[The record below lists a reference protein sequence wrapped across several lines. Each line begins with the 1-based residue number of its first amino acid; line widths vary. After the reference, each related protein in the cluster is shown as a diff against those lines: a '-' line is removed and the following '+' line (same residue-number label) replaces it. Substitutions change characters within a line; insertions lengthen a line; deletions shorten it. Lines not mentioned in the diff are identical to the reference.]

1 MGPKASA
8 AVPALIKLVNDP
20 NAEVRFSAVLAL
32 RYMGTEVVQAIPA
45 LSSALNDNAIG
56 LRRPGNDFQVREMAA
71 QVLGRIGP
79 DARMAVPGLR
89 RMLSDTNAPTRQEAM
104 LALWRI
110 DHDTNLVS
118 QAVAEVEHAP
128 DALTCKRFVG
138 VLGAM
143 RSAAMPAVPAV
154 LRAITNSARLPNL
167 STTDVPRA
175 VRIALRKIDPAGAAK
190 FDGQVK

>member
-1 MGPKASA
+1 M
-8 AVPALIKLVNDP
+8 VKLVNDP

-32 RYMGTEVVQAIPA
+32 RYMGTEAVQAIPA
-45 LSSALNDNAIG
+45 LTMALNDHATG
-56 LRRPGNDFQVREMAA
+56 LRRADNDMQVRDVAA
-71 QVLGRIGP
+71 QVLGRIGT

-89 RMLSDTNAPTRQEAM
+89 RMLSDTNAPARQAAM

-110 DHDTNLVS
+110 EHDTNLVS
-118 QAVAEVEHAP
+118 QAVAEVDYAP
-128 DALTCKRFVG
+128 DALTCKRFLE

-143 RSAAMPAVPAV
+143 RSAATPAVPAV

-175 VRIALRKIDPAGAAK
+175 VRTALRKIDPVMAAK
-190 FDGQVK
+190 FAGPGNQGK